1 MNNNKPYIAKIHS
14 WMVTKGWMYAFLII
28 LLFFYCIISKSNNV
42 ILLIIYPLIPF
53 SLIILSYLFNNYD
66 KAIYYVFTAQFG
78 FTIINN
84 IKNIPLGI
92 VNLCFSILVIFS
104 IIVYITYKKVD
115 FKNALNFMFYAF
127 TIWSVYCLFEIA
139 NPNHVQEAWN
149 IYIMQYAFYPI
160 FCAIII
166 PVTIKKIQNIKIL
179 LYIWSIFVIIATI
192 KGIWQKNYGFNEQEL
207 YFLYVLGGAKTHIIW
222 SGTRYFSYFT
232 DATNYGVHMGMAIT
246 CFSIIILYLKSK
258 YEKLYFFSVVCF
270 AIYSM
275 LISGT
280 RAAIAVPIIGILI
293 YIILSA
299 NIKKILIGAS
309 FLVGIVLFF
318 MFTSIGSSNPY
329 IYRMRTAFR
338 PTQDASYQVR
348 NDNRKKMK
356 ELMITKPFGFGLGLG
371 GKSERFNAKENN
383 PYPPDSW
390 LITVWTDT
398 GIVGLILYLVVHILL
413 FAKCFHVINFKI
425 NNKLLKGIL
434 TSWITVNVG
443 FFVVLYTSD
452 VMQYP
457 NSIIVYTGFALCFAG
472 VHIDKSL
479 AKTETEKENQEEK
492 SDAV

>member
-1 MNNNKPYIAKIHS
+1 
-14 WMVTKGWMYAFLII
+14 
-28 LLFFYCIISKSNNV
+28 
-42 ILLIIYPLIPF
+42 
-53 SLIILSYLFNNYD
+53 
-66 KAIYYVFTAQFG
+66 
-78 FTIINN
+78 
-84 IKNIPLGI
+84 
-92 VNLCFSILVIFS
+92 
-104 IIVYITYKKVD
+104 
-115 FKNALNFMFYAF
+115 
-127 TIWSVYCLFEIA
+127 
-139 NPNHVQEAWN
+139 
-149 IYIMQYAFYPI
+149 
-160 FCAIII
+160 
-166 PVTIKKIQNIKIL
+166 
-179 LYIWSIFVIIATI
+179 
-192 KGIWQKNYGFNEQEL
+192 
-207 YFLYVLGGAKTHIIW
+207 
-222 SGTRYFSYFT
+222 
-232 DATNYGVHMGMAIT
+232 
-246 CFSIIILYLKSK
+246 
-258 YEKLYFFSVVCF
+258 
-270 AIYSM
+270 
-275 LISGT
+275 
-280 RAAIAVPIIGILI
+280 
-293 YIILSA
+293 
-299 NIKKILIGAS
+299 
-309 FLVGIVLFF
+309 
-318 MFTSIGSSNPY
+318 
-329 IYRMRTAFR
+329 MRTAFR

-479 AKTETEKENQEEK
+479 AKAEAGEENQEEK